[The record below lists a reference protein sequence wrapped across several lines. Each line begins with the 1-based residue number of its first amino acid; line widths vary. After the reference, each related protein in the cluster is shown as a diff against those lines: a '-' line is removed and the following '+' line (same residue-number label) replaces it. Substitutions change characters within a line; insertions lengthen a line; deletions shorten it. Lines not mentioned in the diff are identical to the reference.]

1 MRQEFW
7 DKRYSEAGFA
17 YGTKPS
23 LYLVSKSKLLKPGM
37 KVLAIGDGEGRN
49 GIWLAEQGM
58 EVTIIDQSEIG
69 LNKARH
75 LAAEK
80 SVVIQT
86 LCEDLVSW
94 EWPVNTYDAIVSIF
108 VHFGPTERPTVHKS
122 IVNALKVGGWLMMQ
136 SFHKDQINRN
146 SGGPKNV
153 EMLYTVDMLAR
164 DFSGLRIEELEEA
177 ETDLDEGVY
186 HHGTAAVINLL
197 GQKDQV

>member
-7 DKRYSEAGFA
+7 DKRYSEARFA
-17 YGTKPS
+17 YGTKPN

-37 KVLAIGDGEGRN
+37 TVLAIGDGEGRN

-58 EVTIIDQSEIG
+58 AVTIIDQSEIG

-86 LCEDLVSW
+86 ICEDLVSW
-94 EWPVNTYDAIVSIF
+94 EWPVNTYDAIISVF
-108 VHFGPTERPTVHKS
+108 VHFGPTERPTVHKY
-122 IVNALKVGGWLMMQ
+122 IVDALKPGGWLIMQ

-153 EMLYTVDMLAR
+153 DMLYTTEMLAG

-177 ETDLDEGVY
+177 EVDLEEGVY

-197 GQKDQV
+197 AQKE